1 MQPKKVLSAVLPS
14 SVKTFLKKAIR
25 RSEDLTDQSA
35 KFRRIS
41 SLKSKDFEFWE
52 KNGYLV
58 LPRFFNSKRIEK
70 ISDLIDQTWK
80 DRANKP
86 ENFLVIDA
94 FIGTER
100 EQRVLL
106 KDAPDEA
113 RNFPYK
119 LNDLFLEFQ
128 EVRDLILDK
137 KLAKILH
144 DLLEGDPMACNSL
157 SFERGSQQPAH
168 FDTFYMPP
176 LVPNKM
182 LATWIALE
190 DCSLDAG
197 PLIYY
202 PGSHK
207 LKPYCFSH
215 GGLHA
220 VREEMP
226 QCQRYIQA
234 ELEKHDLRPQKFAA
248 RAGDVFIWHA
258 QLLHGGSE
266 INNLKLTR
274 KSIVTHYFRAQEH
287 PGSYITMGKYRH
299 YQNRYHQMPTSS

>member
-1 MQPKKVLSAVLPS
+1 
-14 SVKTFLKKAIR
+14 
-25 RSEDLTDQSA
+25 
-35 KFRRIS
+35 
-41 SLKSKDFEFWE
+41 
-52 KNGYLV
+52 
-58 LPRFFNSKRIEK
+58 
-70 ISDLIDQTWK
+70 
-80 DRANKP
+80 
-86 ENFLVIDA
+86 
-94 FIGTER
+94 
-100 EQRVLL
+100 
-106 KDAPDEA
+106 
-113 RNFPYK
+113 
-119 LNDLFLEFQ
+119 
-128 EVRDLILDK
+128 
-137 KLAKILH
+137 
-144 DLLEGDPMACNSL
+144 MACNSL

-274 KSIVTHYFRAQEH
+274 KKHRH
-287 PGSYITMGKYRH
+287 PLF
-299 YQNRYHQMPTSS
+299 QSSGTPWQLHHDGQISSLSKPVSSNANF